1 MIELKSFPLL
11 QGTTMNLFN
20 EMMRQH
26 FALYQPPKEG
36 ETYTKSTIIPTG
48 DGNYRA
54 SISYFIDGNSLSITD
69 IKDTLEAA
77 EDFITDRIK
86 RVTDDNPVD

>member
-1 MIELKSFPLL
+1 
-11 QGTTMNLFN
+11 MNLFN

-26 FALYQPPKEG
+26 FAIYQPPKEG

-54 SISYFIDGNSLSITD
+54 SITYFVDGNTLSITD
-69 IKDTLEAA
+69 IKDKLEQA
-77 EDFITDRIK
+77 EDFITERIK
-86 RVTDDNPVD
+86 RIADDHITD